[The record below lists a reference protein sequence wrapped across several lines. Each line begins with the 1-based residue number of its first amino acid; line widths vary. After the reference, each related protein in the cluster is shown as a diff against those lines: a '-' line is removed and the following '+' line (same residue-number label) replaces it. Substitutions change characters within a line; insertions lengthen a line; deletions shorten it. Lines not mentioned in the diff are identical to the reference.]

1 MRYVLTSPSVH
12 STTMEINSVAEETAY
27 IRLGAGSIP
36 ASPIFKY
43 GYLGEEVFF
52 STAEGHGSELP

>member
-1 MRYVLTSPSVH
+1 
-12 STTMEINSVAEETAY
+12 MEINSVAEETAY

-52 STAEGHGSELP
+52 ITAEGHGSELP